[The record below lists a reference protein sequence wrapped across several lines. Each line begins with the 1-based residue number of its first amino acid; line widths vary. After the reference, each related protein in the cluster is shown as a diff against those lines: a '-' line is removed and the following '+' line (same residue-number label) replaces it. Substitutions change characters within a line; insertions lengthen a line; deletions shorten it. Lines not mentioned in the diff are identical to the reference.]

1 MSIHFRILCEVEVN
15 HTYHGGPCPDFE
27 FVVPNG
33 SPALA
38 AGHLLMRTRH
48 RRLLVLY
55 EADDEGNALRQV
67 PGMTLLIGLCVPNPY
82 FTNFTEPAVPDGYVP
97 IYANDGQP
105 RAFDLPLAARIARPS
120 QRIAPALAERPASLK
135 WALLGQQVAQQTLV
149 SGQDDAT
156 FLSRD
161 WPVGLYTLTEDA
173 GGPLSVSHWLVHPEL
188 AGQGLWGVAA
198 VTIDAGFYTN
208 PPLLSVSLK
217 ARRERV
223 KYYVVARNYGVNEFG
238 NLNVNDAGAAEQG
251 RPAVIFD
258 TIGRNQ
264 FAADDLPP
272 EVLGDA
278 STRVVLFQSQ
288 DELDRRAGGY
298 RKLQLRSNNEV
309 LVQHLP
315 QAGSDRAQ
323 ARFIVHLAK
332 S

>member
-1 MSIHFRILCEVEVN
+1 MSIHFRILCEIEVN

-120 QRIAPALAERPASLK
+120 QRIAPVLAERPVNLE
-135 WALLGQQVAQQTLV
+135 WARLGQRVAQQTLI

-156 FLSRD
+156 FVSRD

-173 GGPLSVSHWLVHPEL
+173 GGPLRVSHWLVHPEL
-188 AGQGLWGVAA
+188 AGQGLWGVVA
-198 VTIDAGFYTN
+198 VTVDATFYTD

-223 KYYVVARNYGVNEFG
+223 KYYVVARNYSVNEFG
-238 NLNVNDAGAAEQG
+238 KLNVSDAGAAEQG
-251 RPAVIFD
+251 RPVEVFD
-258 TIGRNQ
+258 TVRPDE

-272 EVLGDA
+272 EVLGNA
-278 STRVVLFQSQ
+278 STRIVLFQSH
-288 DELDRRAGGY
+288 DELERRAGGY
-298 RKLQLRSNNEV
+298 RKLQLRSENEV